1 MNERG
6 GTGESRSSERT
17 TRRGR
22 RLRPRPVPSLHPFS
36 LSQSLP
42 LLTLQPRSSPCTR
55 LRAPGGPPAGR
66 TGRVGRPFVR
76 GSAQWRRLAAHSQR
90 FRAAP
95 SSALSRRRC
104 GRTRRSGSLARSQAR
119 ERRAAGCREGRAR
132 GGEAHAADREVKSER
147 VNARPSHPRSSHV
160 LALLSLPFFNLRA
173 SRGERAQQD
182 GAPPPPSSS
191 HTQTRGAHTS
201 YTHTSSIKIRPTQP
215 QPAGAPARQK
225 SPPSAAPGAH
235 TAPSTPAA
243 GRRAPRTAQW
253 PPRTR
258 PRRRASPAGNT

>member
-1 MNERG
+1 M
-6 GTGESRSSERT
+6 SERT

-22 RLRPRPVPSLHPFS
+22 RWPPRALSPSFLS
-36 LSQSLP
+36 LSVPP

-76 GSAQWRRLAAHSQR
+76 GSAQWWRLAAHPQR

-104 GRTRRSGSLARSQAR
+104 GRARRPGSLASSQAR

-132 GGEAHAADREVKSER
+132 GGEARAADREVKSER
-147 VNARPSHPRSSHV
+147 VNARPS
-160 LALLSLPFFNLRA
+160 LALRSPLSLPFFSTFGLP
-173 SRGERAQQD
+173 GESEPEQD
-182 GAPPPPSSS
+182 GAPPPPLQLT
-191 HTQTRGAHTS
+191 HANTRG
-201 YTHTSSIKIRPTQP
+201 THQLHASSIKIRPTQP
-215 QPAGAPARQK
+215 RPAGAPARQK